1 MKSGFG
7 KLVLLIIG
15 LSVFFTYIGL
25 YFLPQ
30 SKSLPPEVIEIKEGI
45 SQEELLD
52 IGEEILFGKG
62 QCMVCHPF
70 KPEAGMRSPA
80 IAGIGGEIAERTK
93 GMDISPEGFIFQ
105 ALVDTKAYIP
115 EGYAP
120 IMPPSQKLL
129 TEAEL
134 IAVAAFIQSKGAS
147 VTISYPDSLPELRK
161 YLGSPKKVADA
172 LIASEVKITESTSP
186 EELLQ
191 LGKELYYDKG
201 GCIECHPA
209 EKDED
214 LDFPI
219 LPELFGDVQNHAK
232 EQGKEPIAFFF
243 ESMVRP
249 DAYIAE
255 GMDDMMPASQDF
267 LSESEMIAVGAYIQ
281 SQGGNVTLRYP
292 DSLPALKKEIEK
304 AGGG

>member
-93 GMDISPEGFIFQ
+93 GMSLLRDLSSRRWLIQRHIYPK
-105 ALVDTKAYIP
+105 D
-115 EGYAP
+115 
-120 IMPPSQKLL
+120 MPRLCR
-129 TEAEL
+129 
-134 IAVAAFIQSKGAS
+134 
-147 VTISYPDSLPELRK
+147 LPRN
-161 YLGSPKKVADA
+161 S
-172 LIASEVKITESTSP
+172 
-186 EELLQ
+186 
-191 LGKELYYDKG
+191 
-201 GCIECHPA
+201 
-209 EKDED
+209 
-214 LDFPI
+214 
-219 LPELFGDVQNHAK
+219 
-232 EQGKEPIAFFF
+232 
-243 ESMVRP
+243 
-249 DAYIAE
+249 
-255 GMDDMMPASQDF
+255 
-267 LSESEMIAVGAYIQ
+267 
-281 SQGGNVTLRYP
+281 
-292 DSLPALKKEIEK
+292 
-304 AGGG
+304 

>member
-1 MKSGFG
+1 
-7 KLVLLIIG
+7 
-15 LSVFFTYIGL
+15 
-25 YFLPQ
+25 
-30 SKSLPPEVIEIKEGI
+30 
-45 SQEELLD
+45 
-52 IGEEILFGKG
+52 
-62 QCMVCHPF
+62 
-70 KPEAGMRSPA
+70 
-80 IAGIGGEIAERTK
+80 
-93 GMDISPEGFIFQ
+93 
-105 ALVDTKAYIP
+105 
-115 EGYAP
+115 
-120 IMPPSQKLL
+120 MPPSQKLL

-267 LSESEMIAVGAYIQ
+267 LSESILIHCQ
-281 SQGGNVTLRYP
+281 L
-292 DSLPALKKEIEK
+292 
-304 AGGG
+304 